1 MVSTM
6 GALLTA
12 NVYGMSSLM
21 RRVRDSEISRAP
33 RQPRRIGL
41 LLLGLAA
48 TLVCLGAEF
57 WLMEE
62 LLAILPEG
70 HADPAEVERLAN
82 IGKAIAGATGAT
94 LVVRGLLDR
103 AVRLRGR
110 IGAAYAAAFTA
121 LWLAIAGGIYHSLV
135 VVTDAIVDS
144 LPAATRQDAVLIALY
159 RKNVHDGVIGDPDFS
174 PGSGGTLSDLTRVKA
189 INAAIG
195 LLDRERDYARRSES
209 AIRDAAEAR
218 KAEIVRTADAEAAA
232 MRRRLDTVRE
242 PFNDLAEG
250 RMTAQALTAWSA
262 YEGLWK
268 MPPEQRARV
277 VASSDVEI
285 VPAIPQSPVRALRL
299 GDIAPGLT
307 QESFGRFVAGAI
319 ATRRDVALWT
329 IEDRVLSTLDAIN
342 RSSSVVFNPVTE
354 RQLVVSI
361 VVPPLALSF
370 GAIGII
376 ANATA
381 LLLLGSSLVVIA
393 LVGGPAGTS
402 RGFRLASVVVPWL
415 AVATAIALAPP
426 VPFNEASGDGPSFS
440 RILRQNQT
448 AETPLWTGLWL
459 RMIGVEARLLDS
471 MPGRY

>member
-12 NVYGMSSLM
+12 NVYGMSALM
-21 RRVRDSEISRAP
+21 RRVRESELSRAP
-33 RQPRRIGL
+33 RQPRRSGL
-41 LLLGLAA
+41 LLLGIVA
-48 TLVCLGAEF
+48 TLACLGAEF

-94 LVVRGLLDR
+94 LVVRGFLDR
-103 AVRLRGR
+103 IARTRGSVG
-110 IGAAYAAAFTA
+110 IPYATLFAA
-121 LWLAIAGGIYHSLV
+121 LWLVIGAGIYHSLV

-144 LPAATRQDAVLIALY
+144 LPQSTRQDAVLIALY
-159 RKNVHDGVIGDPDFS
+159 RKNVQDGVIGDPDFS
-174 PGSGGTLSDLTRVKA
+174 PTPGGTLSDLNRVKT

-209 AIRDAAEAR
+209 VMRDAAEAR

-232 MRRRLDTVRE
+232 IRQRLETVRQ

-250 RMTAQALTAWSA
+250 RATPQGLAAWSA
-262 YEGLWK
+262 YDSLWK
-268 MPPEQRARV
+268 MPADQRARV
-277 VASSDVEI
+277 AASGDVEI

-299 GDIAPGLT
+299 GDVAPGLT

-329 IEDRVLSTLDAIN
+329 IEDRVLTTLDAIN
-342 RSSSVVFNPVTE
+342 RQANVVFNPVTE
-354 RQLVVSI
+354 RQLVVSV

-370 GAIGII
+370 GVVGII
-376 ANATA
+376 ANMTA
-381 LLLLGSSLVVIA
+381 LILLGSSFAMSLVFDTS
-393 LVGGPAGTS
+393 AGTS

-415 AVATAIALAPP
+415 AVAMAITLAPP
-426 VPFNEASGDGPSFS
+426 VPFNEAASDGQSFN

-471 MPGRY
+471 MPGRE

>member
-1 MVSTM
+1 M

-12 NVYGMSSLM
+12 NVYGMSALM
-21 RRVRDSEISRAP
+21 RRVRDSELSRAP

-41 LLLGLAA
+41 LLLGIVA
-48 TLVCLGAEF
+48 TLACLGAEI
-57 WLMEE
+57 WLMDE

-94 LVVRGLLDR
+94 LVVRGFLDR
-103 AVRLRGR
+103 IARTRGR
-110 IGAAYAAAFTA
+110 VSHPFVVVFGA
-121 LWLAIAGGIYHSLV
+121 LWLVIATGIYHSLV

-144 LPAATRQDAVLIALY
+144 LPQSTRQDAVLIALY
-159 RKNVHDGVIGDPDFS
+159 RKNVQDGVIGDPDFS
-174 PGSGGTLSDLTRVKA
+174 PGSGGTLSDLNRVKT

-218 KAEIVRTADAEAAA
+218 KTEVVRAADAEAATI
-232 MRRRLDTVRE
+232 RLRLDAVRQ

-250 RMTAQALTAWSA
+250 RATPQALTAWSA
-262 YEGLWK
+262 YDTLWK

-277 VASSDVEI
+277 VASGDVEI

-307 QESFGRFVAGAI
+307 QESFGRFVAGAV

-329 IEDRVLSTLDAIN
+329 IEDRVLTTLDAIN
-342 RSSSVVFNPVTE
+342 RQANVIFNPAVE

-381 LLLLGSSLVVIA
+381 LILLGGSLAMVL
-393 LVGGPAGTS
+393 LVRTSAGTS

-415 AVATAIALAPP
+415 AVASAITLAPP
-426 VPFNEASGDGPSFS
+426 VPFNEAASDGQSFS

-471 MPGRY
+471 MPGRE